1 MDYKEQVFTYLADI
15 EDDKASE
22 IILESE
28 FKELYEDVVMTD
40 FVEWDIVS
48 FQILIKGKFLEDLDE
63 NYKSEKAKIETV
75 LIKFAETEKK
85 SVRNISWLP
94 LPRILSKISE
104 YNQNDKMKQHLIENK
119 FEDFFRD
126 VKSIFA
132 SMSYNMKVT
141 EAYFH
146 SNIHTLLKVLG
157 FNIESEDETNIGRID
172 SVIEFADKI
181 IIMEFKTS
189 SSEIALSQ
197 IKDKKYY
204 EKYLFKAKA
213 IYLVGVSCNLNE
225 RNINEWKSEK
235 YDA

>member
-1 MDYKEQVFTYLADI
+1 MNFKEQVFGYLTDL

-28 FKELYEDVVMTD
+28 FNEIFEDVAMTD
-40 FVEWDIVS
+40 FDEWYIVS
-48 FQILIKGKFLEDLDE
+48 FQILIRGKFLEELDQKYE
-63 NYKSEKAKIETV
+63 LEKVKIQNA

-85 SVRNISWLP
+85 SVSNIYWLP
-94 LPRILSKISE
+94 LPRIVSKISE
-104 YNQNDKMKQHLIENK
+104 YNQNDKMKQYLIDNK
-119 FEDFFRD
+119 FDDFFKD
-126 VKSIFA
+126 IKSIFA

-157 FNIESEDETNIGRID
+157 FNIESEEETNIGRID
-172 SVIEFADKI
+172 SVMEFENKVI
-181 IIMEFKTS
+181 IIEFKTS
-189 SSEIALSQ
+189 SSEIALNQ

-204 EKYLFKAKA
+204 EKYLSKRKE
-213 IYLVGVSCNLNE
+213 IYFIGVSCNLNE

-235 YDA
+235 FDI